1 MPWSIRLALVLIL
14 TPWFA
19 PGMAFAEAEV
29 KVTFTQQPPAPEAGD
44 NILDIKLQD
53 EQGQALDKAE
63 VHLNI
68 WMPSMGTMPRM
79 NARAK
84 VAPQG
89 SGVYRATYNLAMP
102 GTWVVMISIDS
113 GGSKQT
119 FNYTLTTGSA
129 GLISNG
135 ASTVHAG
142 ESSAQTQVMPVG
154 EGRMQQIGVRFAEAK
169 IVPITKSLRAAGLVE
184 ADNTRR
190 TELTLRYSG
199 YVESQFR
206 GRVGDHV
213 TAGTPLITVYSPELA
228 SAESEFLQSHGGD
241 SGAALHQSTV
251 DRLRNLGLTTADIA
265 RVKKANAVDKTVVI
279 KAPQTGTIL
288 EVNVR
293 DGASFSPG
301 QSLYTIGDLSTAYV
315 VGRVFQQD
323 LVDLRV
329 GQPVSLTLPEDEG
342 RSYKGH
348 VDLIYPSM
356 SEGEG
361 TGNVRVVA
369 DEPVPGLRPGLYVDL
384 RFPINLGSH
393 VAVPTTAI
401 LYSGLHKYVFID
413 RGGGKLEPKEVTT
426 GKSSEDWTE
435 IRSGVNAGERVA
447 ASGTFLLSSEAQLQ
461 SALPKWRSP

>member
-184 ADNTRR
+184 ADNTKR

-199 YVESQFR
+199 YVERQFR

-251 DRLRNLGLTTADIA
+251 ERLRNLGLTATDIS
-265 RVKKANAVDKTVVI
+265 RVKKAN
-279 KAPQTGTIL
+279 APQTGTIL

-293 DGASFSPG
+293 DGASFGPG

-329 GQPVSLTLPEDEG
+329 GQAVSLTLPEDEG

-348 VDLIYPSM
+348 VDLIYPSV

-384 RFPINLGSH
+384 RLPIDLGSH
-393 VAVPTTAI
+393 LAVPTTAI